1 MVNTIFI
8 DKKRIN
14 VTIARSSRVKYAK
27 RAIFFFYTSGEI
39 ENPKKDDLVKQEAI
53 LADEI
58 LLLMLTQYAF
68 RRFTKVL

>member
-1 MVNTIFI
+1 MNEQEQDGHNQYICQEG
-8 DKKRIN
+8 N
-14 VTIARSSRVKYAK
+14 
-27 RAIFFFYTSGEI
+27 FFFYTSGKI

-68 RRFTKVL
+68 RRKAPCC

>member
-8 DKKRIN
+8 DKKRIK

-27 RAIFFFYTSGEI
+27 RAIFFYTSGKI

-68 RRFTKVL
+68 RRKAPCC